1 MNYLPFF
8 LNLENKQ
15 IVIIGGGKVAERRL
29 RRLLPFKENITIVSP
44 TLTESLQQLIH
55 LHNIHLL
62 QTKCELKHFKQANL
76 IVIATNDVE
85 TNQYVVQNA
94 PSSAWINATH
104 QAEAGNMHFPITIQ
118 RGKLQIA
125 ISTGG
130 ASPILAKRLKESIE
144 AELPDQY
151 EQYIDFLFEA
161 RQLMKQLN
169 ISSSV
174 REKLLH
180 EVVENPIYS
189 QKEQQIWIEKIKKTN
204 VMEN

>member
-29 RRLLPFKENITIVSP
+29 RRLLPFKENITIISP
-44 TLTESLQQLIH
+44 ILTESLHQLIR

-130 ASPILAKRLKESIE
+130 ASPILAKRLKKSIE

-161 RQLMKQLN
+161 RQLIKQLN

-174 REKLLH
+174 RKKLLH
-180 EVVENPIYS
+180 EVVEKPIYS
-189 QKEQQIWIEKIKKTN
+189 RKEQQIWIEKIKKTN
-204 VMEN
+204 VMED